1 MTAELV
7 EYHAPAETTAVAL
20 WGTDDPR
27 GMTARM
33 SAVAGALADAVK
45 NGHMSVRI
53 GSNEYVKVEGWSM
66 CGAMLGVF
74 PRPLSVDEIRNP
86 DGDLVGFRATV
97 ELVTRDGGVCGGA
110 VALCTKDEPRW
121 RDAEWNHIASMA
133 QTRATAKAYR
143 QTLGFIMPMAG
154 YAATPA
160 EEMDGVHVDSRPA
173 FAAAKRQDSRD
184 PAPANDDW
192 WTYLMAAAR
201 TEKVSVADIAKF
213 VAPQG
218 GEPLKV
224 AVRRW
229 LNEHTAG
236 DDLAADVKALFEAMP
251 F

>member
-121 RDAEWNHIASMA
+121 AQAEWNHIASMA

-160 EEMDGVHVDSRPA
+160 EEMDGVQVEARRPTPPA
-173 FAAAKRQDSRD
+173 PDWWSLLQAEIVEAKLTRDDVCAALDCQPAGIKAAAS
-184 PAPANDDW
+184 A
-192 WTYLMAAAR
+192 
-201 TEKVSVADIAKF
+201 
-213 VAPQG
+213 
-218 GEPLKV
+218 
-224 AVRRW
+224 W
-229 LNEHTAG
+229 LNEHGTG
-236 DDLAADVKALFEAMP
+236 EVEDDVNALVVFLVGERP